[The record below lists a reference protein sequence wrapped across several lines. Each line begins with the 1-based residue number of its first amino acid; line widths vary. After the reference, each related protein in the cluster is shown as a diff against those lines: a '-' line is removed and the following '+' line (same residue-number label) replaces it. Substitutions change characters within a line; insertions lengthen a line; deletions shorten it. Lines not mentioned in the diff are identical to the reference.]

1 MAPDASAPDARPP
14 AVVAPEWLTPRRAT
28 VAGLALLLVVLWL
41 VFPSAFYFR
50 IATLVWISALAAVG
64 LNLLMGLAGQVSL
77 GHAGFVGIGA
87 YAVALG
93 PRHLGLDPLASLG
106 LGLVLAGLLAL
117 AVGRPILRLRGHYL
131 AVATLGL
138 GILVWLVL
146 TSEVAITGG
155 PDGIQ
160 VQRLV
165 LFGWRVAGAETWY
178 WITGVTLVLGVLVAL
193 NLEESP
199 TGRAL
204 RALHDSEVAAAVAG
218 IDVAR
223 AKLAVFVVAAVYAAL
238 AGGLLALFNRFV
250 TPQTAD
256 FLHSIEL
263 VTMVVIGGMGSCLGA
278 VVGAAV
284 LTILPQALTV
294 FHDYEHAVLGLMIIL
309 FMIFLRQ
316 GIVPGLA
323 ALLARRAA

>member
-1 MAPDASAPDARPP
+1 MRLSARH
-14 AVVAPEWLTPRRAT
+14 AT
-28 VAGLALLLVVLWL
+28 LLVLL
-41 VFPSAFYFR
+41 AAFAALPFLLPSSFHLR
-50 IATLVWISALAAVG
+50 VATLVWIQALAAVG

-77 GHAGFVGIGA
+77 GHAGFFGIGA

-93 PRHLGLDPLASLG
+93 PRQLGLDPLLSALV
-106 LGLVLAGLLAL
+106 GLVVSGLLAL
-117 AVGRPILRLRGHYL
+117 VVGRPILRLRGHYL

-146 TSEVAITGG
+146 NSEVALTGG

-160 VQRLV
+160 VPRLV

-178 WITGVTLVLGVLVAL
+178 WISGAFLLFGVWLAL
-193 NLEESP
+193 NLEDSP
-199 TGRAL
+199 LGRAL
-204 RALHDSEVAAAVAG
+204 RALHDSEVAARVAG

-223 AKLAVFVVAAVYAAL
+223 AKLLVFVIAAIYAAA
-238 AGGLLALFNRFV
+238 AGSLLALFNRFI
-250 TPQTAD
+250 TPQVAD

-263 VTMVVIGGMGSCLGA
+263 VTMVVIGGMGSTLGA
-278 VVGAAV
+278 IVGAAI
-284 LTILPQALTV
+284 LTVLPQALTV
-294 FHDYEHAVLGLMIIL
+294 FHDYEHAMLGLMIIL

-323 ALLARRAA
+323 SLLPRRAVA